1 MARMTRP
8 SPTFKP
14 PAGRHETESASAEA
28 AQTRAEQPELTTR
41 QADVIELAMTCR
53 EFWLLGLTNSQI
65 AQRLNLSTH
74 AIKFN
79 LSAAYRK
86 LAVANRT
93 QAAVAYLNYRA
104 EDRH

>member
-1 MARMTRP
+1 M
-8 SPTFKP
+8 
-14 PAGRHETESASAEA
+14 
-28 AQTRAEQPELTTR
+28 
-41 QADVIELAMTCR
+41 
-53 EFWLLGLTNSQI
+53 LGLTNSQI

>member
-8 SPTFKP
+8 SPTIKP
-14 PAGRHETESASAEA
+14 PAGRHETEGASAEA

-41 QADVIELAMTCR
+41 QADVIELAM
-53 EFWLLGLTNSQI
+53 LGLTNSQI

>member
-41 QADVIELAMTCR
+41 QADVIELAM
-53 EFWLLGLTNSQI
+53 LGLTNSQI